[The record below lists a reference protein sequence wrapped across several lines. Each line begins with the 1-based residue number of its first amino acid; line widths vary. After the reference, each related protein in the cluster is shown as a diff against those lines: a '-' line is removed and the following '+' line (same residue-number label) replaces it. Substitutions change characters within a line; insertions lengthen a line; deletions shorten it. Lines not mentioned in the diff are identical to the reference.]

1 MSKQVKIAKLCLEIG
16 GKKIELT
23 MKQARELKDV
33 LNDSLGHETVKHV
46 HHDYW
51 RYPYTTFT
59 TASDTILCG
68 SVSASS
74 NAGVAAYGNQAT
86 YTSDQ
91 FQGSIAGDTVTLTAQ

>member
-51 RYPYTTFT
+51 RYPYTTFAT
-59 TASDTILCG
+59 SGTIL
-68 SVSASS
+68 

-86 YTSDQ
+86 HTSDQ
-91 FQGSIAGDTVTLTAQ
+91 FQGSITGDTATLTAQ